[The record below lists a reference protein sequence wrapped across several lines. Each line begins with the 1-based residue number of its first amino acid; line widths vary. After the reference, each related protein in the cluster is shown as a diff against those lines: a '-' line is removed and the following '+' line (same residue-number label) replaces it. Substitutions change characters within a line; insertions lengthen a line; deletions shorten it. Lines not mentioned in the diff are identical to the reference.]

1 MTYLHWII
9 DLAIVAILLVSYL
22 RGRKKGLIL
31 TLCGLAAFFVA
42 LFGARFFS
50 QQLSPMAADALT
62 PHFSSMVEQNT
73 DLDLTGQL
81 DQFLAEGEGENLLV
95 DALKAVG
102 LYEPFAD
109 SVRDLLG
116 QQATNAVTDAATAL
130 AHAIAEV
137 VASVVIFILAFLLI
151 LLVWFLLSRLLNLAT
166 RLPLIRG
173 LNRLLGGILG
183 LGQGALL
190 LFFAAWLLR
199 LCGGVIPAEIVDAS
213 TVLKFFMTANPIS
226 SFTGI

>member
-1 MTYLHWII
+1 MPYLHWII
-9 DLAIVAILLVSYL
+9 DLIIVAILLVSYL

-50 QQLSPMAADALT
+50 QHLSPMAADALT
-62 PHFSSMVEQNT
+62 PHFSSMMEQNT
-73 DLDLTGQL
+73 DLVLTDRLDQLLTG
-81 DQFLAEGEGENLLV
+81 AEGENLLL

-116 QQATNAVTDAATAL
+116 QQSATAVTDAATAL

-137 VASVVIFILAFLLI
+137 VASVVIFIVAFLLI
-151 LLVWFLLSRLLNLAT
+151 LLVWFLLSRLLNLAA

-173 LNRLLGGILG
+173 LNRLLGGVIG
-183 LGQGALL
+183 LVQGALL
-190 LFFAAWLLR
+190 LFFAAWILK
-199 LCGGVIPAEIVDAS
+199 LCGGVFPTDVVDAS
-213 TVLKFFMTANPIS
+213 TVLKFFMTTNPIS
-226 SFTGI
+226 IFTGI